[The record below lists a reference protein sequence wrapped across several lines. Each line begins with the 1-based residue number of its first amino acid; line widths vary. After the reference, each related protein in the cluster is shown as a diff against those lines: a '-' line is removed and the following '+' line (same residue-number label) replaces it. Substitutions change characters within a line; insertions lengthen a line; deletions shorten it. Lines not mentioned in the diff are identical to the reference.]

1 MTGDGKVTAIRPLVS
16 VVAGPQPARLPKG
29 HQMKTLGIAAATAI
43 AFAPLSVVATT
54 PEVAQAAPC
63 AGLFANPTS
72 CQNCL
77 LFVEVYHTSNV
88 CDKAASARP
97 AQPPTSVVPVQIP
110 ELPPELIPP
119 QSVLPEPSMP
129 EHALPEPPPP
139 SVTPVQTRKVVPPSR
154 PSSSAM
160 PAATHEPAQPAQPW
174 WPVALGYGLFAAA
187 VALVAYRLRI

>member
-1 MTGDGKVTAIRPLVS
+1 
-16 VVAGPQPARLPKG
+16 
-29 HQMKTLGIAAATAI
+29 MKALGIAAAAAI
-43 AFAPLSVVATT
+43 ALAPLSVVATT

-110 ELPPELIPP
+110 EAPPESVLPE
-119 QSVLPEPSMP
+119 SVLPEP
-129 EHALPEPPPP
+129 APP
-139 SVTPVQTRKVVPPSR
+139 SVTSVQTLKVVPPSP
-154 PSSSAM
+154 PSPSAM
-160 PAATHEPAQPAQPW
+160 PAVTHEPVQPAQPW
-174 WPVALGYGLFAAA
+174 WPVALGYGVFAVA